1 MSDKNTVAVLE
12 AAIAKNPLALKEAL
26 DAALADRVSAAIES
40 LKASMFSEGKDED
53 CGCDDDEDKG
63 SDKKA
68 EKSDDDEGDD
78 SDDEDDSD
86 EELDEG
92 FVDNVLDYVLE
103 AADAAGL
110 VLSEA
115 ALVDVADAV
124 IAEAWKT
131 KVDVKDGVVD
141 KSKLDPNSNYRIR
154 YRGPKGGKSDT
165 PKANATHAVAY
176 RTGSKN
182 ESAEL
187 VELSKD
193 TLKAYVKKADKP
205 WKNSPH
211 GSPEDRGAADSYYGR
226 PRNPSGE
233 GRKPHQ
239 HAAYHA
245 GYKKDRRAQFVN
257 KAKDKIY
264 KV

>member
-53 CGCDDDEDKG
+53 YEDE
-63 SDKKA
+63 
-68 EKSDDDEGDD
+68 
-78 SDDEDDSD
+78 DDEDDEDEDEDDEDEDD

-187 VELSKD
+187 AEL
-193 TLKAYVKKADKP
+193 VKKTLDEVKKKRSPAAIAKHKADDL
-205 WKNSPH
+205 
-211 GSPEDRGAADSYYGR
+211 ETA
-226 PRNPSGE
+226 
-233 GRKPHQ
+233 
-239 HAAYHA
+239 
-245 GYKKDRRAQFVN
+245 
-257 KAKDKIY
+257 KAIDKE
-264 KV
+264 KVAKAPINWWDKGKRITKE

>member
-53 CGCDDDEDKG
+53 C
-63 SDKKA
+63 
-68 EKSDDDEGDD
+68 
-78 SDDEDDSD
+78 DDEDDEDEDEDDEDEDEDDEDEDD

-187 VELSKD
+187 AELSKA
-193 TLKAYVKKADKP
+193 TLGSYVGKAAVKLRTSAERSAEGHRTPENRDK
-205 WKNSPH
+205 N
-211 GSPEDRGAADSYYGR
+211 
-226 PRNPSGE
+226 
-233 GRKPHQ
+233 
-239 HAAYHA
+239 
-245 GYKKDRRAQFVN
+245 
-257 KAKDKIY
+257 DKIAS
-264 KV
+264 KRETGILRAAKRLAK

>member
-78 SDDEDDSD
+78 SDDED

-110 VLSEA
+110 VLSES

-131 KVDVKDGVVD
+131 KVGVKDGVAD

-187 VELSKD
+187 AELSKS
-193 TLKAYVKKADKP
+193 TLGSYITKASKDATRKRGHAEVHAQRDPDAAEPTFVKSDKRLKGVSKAV
-205 WKNSPH
+205 
-211 GSPEDRGAADSYYGR
+211 DRLT
-226 PRNPSGE
+226 
-233 GRKPHQ
+233 K
-239 HAAYHA
+239 
-245 GYKKDRRAQFVN
+245 
-257 KAKDKIY
+257 
-264 KV
+264 

>member
-53 CGCDDDEDKG
+53 CDDDDEDKG

-68 EKSDDDEGDD
+68 EKSD
-78 SDDEDDSD
+78 EDDDDDD
-86 EELDEG
+86 EELDEAVID
-92 FVDNVLDYVLE
+92 FVLDSILE
-103 AADAAGL
+103 AAEEAG
-110 VLSEA
+110 VDLSE
-115 ALVDVADAV
+115 
-124 IAEAWKT
+124 E
-131 KVDVKDGVVD
+131 
-141 KSKLDPNSNYRIR
+141 
-154 YRGPKGGKSDT
+154 
-165 PKANATHAVAY
+165 
-176 RTGSKN
+176 
-182 ESAEL
+182 EL

-205 WKNSPH
+205 RKNSPH

-245 GYKKDRRAQFVN
+245 GYNKDRRAKFVN

>member
-68 EKSDDDEGDD
+68 EKSDDEGDD
-78 SDDEDDSD
+78 SDDEDDSGDDEDD

-110 VLSEA
+110 VLSES

-131 KVDVKDGVVD
+131 KVDVKDGVAD

-187 VELSKD
+187 AELSKA
-193 TLKAYVKKADKP
+193 TLGSYVKKASAKAASHAASQAHAKDIP
-205 WKNSPH
+205 NMEYH
-211 GSPEDRGAADSYYGR
+211 GGKTLKRLKGVAKAADR
-226 PRNPSGE
+226 L
-233 GRKPHQ
+233 
-239 HAAYHA
+239 
-245 GYKKDRRAQFVN
+245 
-257 KAKDKIY
+257 AK
-264 KV
+264 

>member
-40 LKASMFSEGKDED
+40 LKASMFAEGKDED

-78 SDDEDDSD
+78 SDDEDDSGDDEDD

-110 VLSEA
+110 VLSES

-131 KVDVKDGVVD
+131 KVDVKDGVAD

-187 VELSKD
+187 AELSKA
-193 TLKAYVKKADKP
+193 TLGSYVGKAAVKLRTSAERSAEGHRTPENRDK
-205 WKNSPH
+205 N
-211 GSPEDRGAADSYYGR
+211 
-226 PRNPSGE
+226 
-233 GRKPHQ
+233 
-239 HAAYHA
+239 
-245 GYKKDRRAQFVN
+245 
-257 KAKDKIY
+257 DKIAS
-264 KV
+264 KRETGIFRAAKRLAK